1 MYLQQFTEHFPIYV
15 ECMKSTEHDSSY
27 HLEGSVWTHTCMVYS
42 AIKSFRPDSRV
53 LLIAAIL
60 HDLGKI
66 KTKLIKLN
74 GNGSFHS
81 HEGLSTFLATDIL
94 PLWDLSFSEKR
105 DILNLISL
113 HGVNTAQLQIP
124 YLTMFRQADTIGRIS
139 SKISGEYE
147 PRNFRR
153 PNQRHTHTITFLCG
167 LPCSG
172 KSTYAKSLNTTII
185 SRDDYLM
192 DNFSFAGE
200 SYTDCYNSVHSD
212 PLLKRELDEGFNVY
226 ILSIATAQVDAVIDM
241 TMLSLSSRR
250 SMMAQF
256 PNAQFNCIVLFPRLS
271 LIESRNVNRHGKV
284 ISDDVMFNMMKSFV
298 MPVREEGFAS
308 INYILD

>member
-15 ECMKSTEHDSSY
+15 ECMKSTQHDSPW
-27 HLEGSVWTHTCMVYS
+27 HLEGSIWTHTCMVYS

-60 HDLGKI
+60 HDIGKI
-66 KTKLIKLN
+66 QTKLIKPN
-74 GNGSFHS
+74 GHASFHS

-94 PLWDLSFSEKR
+94 PLWDLSDSEKR

-113 HGVNTAQLQIP
+113 HGVNTAQLRIP

-139 SKISGEYE
+139 SEPSSEYE

-172 KSTYAKSLNTTII
+172 KSTYARSLNTTII

-192 DNFSFAGE
+192 DNFADIGE
-200 SYTDCYNSVHSD
+200 SYNTVYTEIHSD
-212 PLLKRELDEGFNVY
+212 PLLKRELDEGFNAY
-226 ILSIATAQVDAVIDM
+226 IHSIAQSQVDAVIDM

-256 PNAQFNCIVLFPRLS
+256 PNAQFNCVVLFPRLS
-271 LIESRNVNRHGKV
+271 LIESRNANRHGKV

-298 MPVREEGFAS
+298 MPVREEGFTS
-308 INYILD
+308 INYILE